1 MRIHL
6 LAPELSNQIA
16 AGEVIERPAAVVKEL
31 VENSLDAGAQSVF
44 IDIAQGGRRHIRVRD
59 DGVGIH
65 PEDMKLAVSR
75 HATSKVR
82 HREDLERIT
91 SLGFRGEALPSMA
104 SVSRFSLHSAQPNA
118 EHGWALNIEGGHV
131 SNELAPIAHAQGTTV
146 EVSDLFFNT
155 PARRK
160 FMRADKTEFGHIN
173 EMVKRMALSRFD
185 IGFSL
190 RHNQRVVHELVTAN
204 DGQSAERRIK
214 QLLGESFSINALAFD
229 DNAGEMRLHGW
240 AGSPTISRSQSDMQY
255 FYVNGR
261 MVRDKVVM
269 HAIRQ
274 AYNDVLFSGRQPAYL
289 IYLDI
294 PTQLVDVNVHPSKH
308 EVRFRESRSIH
319 GFISHVLR
327 DVLAQSSTDAA
338 GHHVTAVMADATYSA
353 SRRDKTELRGTTEL
367 NHASTAAASYRQ
379 SVNSQARLSFQ
390 VDDRLNALTSLYA
403 AKSTDKNVAPE
414 IAVEDNA
421 DIPLLGYAIAQI
433 HGIYVLAE
441 NAQGIILVDMH
452 AAHERITYEHMK
464 RTLGEQQELRRQP
477 LLIPQAVSV
486 SEHEA
491 GLVES
496 HAEALLRLG
505 FEVTAMGNNSVLLRQ
520 VPSLLADTDVEQL
533 LRDVLSDIAEHGNS
547 DRVND
552 EVNEMLSTMACH
564 ASVRAN
570 RKLTIAEMN
579 ALLRDMEH
587 TERSGQCNHGRP
599 TWVQLTVAELDKL
612 FMRGR

>member
-6 LAPELSNQIA
+6 LPPELSNQIA

-31 VENSLDAGAQSVF
+31 VENSLDAGAQTVF
-44 IDIAQGGRRHIRVRD
+44 IDIGQGGRRHIRVRD
-59 DGVGIH
+59 DGAGIH
-65 PEDMKLAVSR
+65 PDDMELAVSR

-82 HREDLERIT
+82 HREDLENIS

-104 SVSRFSLHSAQPNA
+104 SVSRFSLHSAQSDA
-118 EHGWALNIEGGHV
+118 DHGWALNVDGGHV

-160 FMRADKTEFGHIN
+160 FMRADKTEFAHIN

-190 RHNQRVVHELVTAN
+190 RHNQRAVHELSAIT
-204 DGQSAERRIK
+204 DEQSAGRRIK
-214 QLLGESFSINALAFD
+214 QILGESFLDNSLPFD
-229 DNAGEMRLHGW
+229 ESAGEMRLYGW
-240 AGSPTISRSQSDMQY
+240 AGSPTIARSQSDMQY

-274 AYNDVLFSGRQPAYL
+274 AYSDVLFSGRQPAYL
-289 IYLDI
+289 VYLEI
-294 PTQLVDVNVHPSKH
+294 PAHLVDVNVHPSKH

-319 GFISHVLR
+319 GFIGHVLR
-327 DVLAQSSTDAA
+327 DVLAQSSTDVA
-338 GHHVTAVMADATYSA
+338 GHHVTAVVSSPTESA
-353 SRRDKTELRGTTEL
+353 GAPTS
-367 NHASTAAASYRQ
+367 AAANYRQ
-379 SVNSQARLSFQ
+379 HVNSQARLSFN
-390 VDDRLNALTSLYA
+390 VKESLDAMTSLYA
-403 AKSTDKNVAPE
+403 PRDTEKQIETPLEANTDV
-414 IAVEDNA
+414 
-421 DIPLLGYAIAQI
+421 PLLGYAIAQI
-433 HGIYVLAE
+433 HGIYILAE
-441 NAQGIILVDMH
+441 NSQGVILVDMH

-464 RTLGEQQELRRQP
+464 RTLTDQRALRQQP
-477 LLIPQAVSV
+477 LLIPQTVSV
-486 SEHEA
+486 SEKETRI
-491 GLVES
+491 VES
-496 HAEALLRLG
+496 HSDVLMRLG
-505 FEVTAMGNNSVLLRQ
+505 FDVNVMSDSSVMLRQ

-533 LRDVLSDIAEHGNS
+533 LRDVLSDIAEHGDS
-547 DRVND
+547 DRVN
-552 EVNEMLSTMACH
+552 EEINAMLGTMACH

-570 RKLTIAEMN
+570 RKLTVAEMN
-579 ALLRDMEH
+579 ALLRDMER

>member
-6 LAPELSNQIA
+6 LPPELSNQIA

-31 VENSLDAGAQSVF
+31 VENSLDAGAQTVF
-44 IDIAQGGRRHIRVRD
+44 IDIGQGGRRHIRVRD
-59 DGVGIH
+59 DGAGIH
-65 PEDMKLAVSR
+65 PDDMELAVSR

-82 HREDLERIT
+82 HREDLENIS

-104 SVSRFSLHSAQPNA
+104 SVSRFSLHSAQSDA
-118 EHGWALNIEGGHV
+118 DHGWALNVDGGHV

-160 FMRADKTEFGHIN
+160 FMRADKTEFAHIN

-190 RHNQRVVHELVTAN
+190 RHNQRTVHELSAIT
-204 DGQSAERRIK
+204 DEQSAGRRIK
-214 QLLGESFSINALAFD
+214 QILGESFLDNSLPFD
-229 DNAGEMRLHGW
+229 ESAGEMRLYGW
-240 AGSPTISRSQSDMQY
+240 AGSPTIARSQSDMQY

-274 AYNDVLFSGRQPAYL
+274 AYSDVLFSGRQPAYL
-289 IYLDI
+289 VYLEI
-294 PTQLVDVNVHPSKH
+294 PAHLVDVNVHPSKH

-319 GFISHVLR
+319 GFIGHVLR
-327 DVLAQSSTDAA
+327 DVLAQSSTDVA
-338 GHHVTAVMADATYSA
+338 GHHVTAVVS
-353 SRRDKTELRGTTEL
+353 SPTEPAGAPT
-367 NHASTAAASYRQ
+367 SAAANYRQ
-379 SVNSQARLSFQ
+379 HVNSQARLSFN
-390 VDDRLNALTSLYA
+390 VKESLDAMTSLYA
-403 AKSTDKNVAPE
+403 PRDTEKQIETPLEANTDV
-414 IAVEDNA
+414 
-421 DIPLLGYAIAQI
+421 PLLGYAIAQI
-433 HGIYVLAE
+433 HGIYILAE
-441 NAQGIILVDMH
+441 NSQGVILVDMH

-464 RTLGEQQELRRQP
+464 RTLTDQRALRQQP
-477 LLIPQAVSV
+477 LLIPQTVSV
-486 SEHEA
+486 SEKETRI
-491 GLVES
+491 VES
-496 HAEALLRLG
+496 HSDVLMRLG
-505 FEVTAMGNNSVLLRQ
+505 FDVNVMSDSSVMLRQ

-533 LRDVLSDIAEHGNS
+533 LRDVLSDIAEHGDS
-547 DRVND
+547 DRVN
-552 EVNEMLSTMACH
+552 EEINAMLGTMACH

-570 RKLTIAEMN
+570 RKLTVAEMN
-579 ALLRDMEH
+579 ALLRDMER